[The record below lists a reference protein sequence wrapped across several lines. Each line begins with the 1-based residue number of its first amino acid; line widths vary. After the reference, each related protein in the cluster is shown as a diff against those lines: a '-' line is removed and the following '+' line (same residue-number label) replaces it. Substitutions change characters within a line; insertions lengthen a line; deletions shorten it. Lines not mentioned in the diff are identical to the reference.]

1 VADGNARIEAL
12 TARLA
17 LLEQRTADEAASIRV
32 ELEELQGVRPVITP
46 MPKIP
51 AARPRPAREPVDL
64 SWLTGPRG
72 LALTGGIVTLLGI
85 AFVFALA
92 ASRGW
97 IGPAVRCS
105 IGGGVSAL
113 LLVAAVLLRR
123 RFGHIVSAL
132 AAAGAGI
139 GGLYVTL
146 YAASRGYHLLDAGFV
161 WAGVV
166 LAAGLAVTLALAWN
180 SQLLATL
187 GLVAVVLAPPTV
199 QGKLTP
205 LGLGASLVA
214 AATALGIGQH
224 RRWRLLGGLA
234 YTLALLQS
242 AGFVSDSGR
251 HSFKTELG
259 SFTVD
264 WPHRGSAALL
274 ACLIFALALAGAA
287 AYQRRSDRLDRF
299 AAALASVSLLFA
311 LDSLWTLV
319 QSEDGRGTALL
330 AVATAYAVSGAALW
344 AGPRLRSLAELLGAF
359 ALVTLALATATF
371 LSNRGLL
378 TAWTLEGLVLTAFAV
393 RLGQRRY
400 QAAGLAY
407 FAAALVHLF
416 VFETPLSHLFSE
428 RPNAAEHIGA
438 LLLVVA
444 ALAVVALL
452 LHGRATVLPRLDLAA
467 AATSG
472 LLGLYAASLAV
483 MEVAERLGGADL
495 HARFQR
501 GETLVSAFWALV
513 ALALLSAGLTRRTK
527 ELRDGGLALLGL
539 ALAKLFLFDLSQL
552 SSLTRAGSFLAVG
565 LALLAGGVLVQRLAL
580 RAKLP
585 PTGAAHP

>member
-1 VADGNARIEAL
+1 VDDGNARIEAL
-12 TARLA
+12 TARLV
-17 LLEQRTADEAASIRV
+17 LLERRTADEAASIRV
-32 ELEELQGVRPVITP
+32 ELEELRGVQPVITP
-46 MPKIP
+46 MPRIP
-51 AARPRPAREPVDL
+51 PARPRPAREPVDL

-72 LALTGGIVTLLGI
+72 LALAGGIVTLLGI

-113 LLVAAVLLRR
+113 LLIAAVLLRR
-123 RFGHIVSAL
+123 RFGHVVSAL

-146 YAASRGYHLLDAGFV
+146 YAASRGYHLLGAGFV

-166 LAAGLAVTLALAWN
+166 IAAALAVTLALAWN

-214 AATALGIGQH
+214 AAAALGIGRQ

-234 YTLALLQS
+234 YALALLQT
-242 AGFVSDSGR
+242 AGFFGDS
-251 HSFKTELG
+251 
-259 SFTVD
+259 
-264 WPHRGSAALL
+264 HRGSAAVL
-274 ACLIFALALAGAA
+274 ACLVFALALAGAA
-287 AYQRRSDRLDRF
+287 AYQRRSDGLDPF
-299 AAALASVSLLFA
+299 AAALASVSLPFA

-319 QSEDGRGTALL
+319 RSSDGRGTALL
-330 AVATAYAVSGAALW
+330 SVAAAYAVSGAALW
-344 AGPRLRSLAELLGAF
+344 AGPRLRSLADLLGAF

-371 LSNRGLL
+371 LSNGGLL
-378 TAWTLEGLVLTAFAV
+378 TAWTLEGLALTALAV

-407 FAAALVHLF
+407 LAAALVHLF
-416 VFETPLSHLFSE
+416 LFETPLSHLFSE
-428 RPNAAEHIGA
+428 RPNPAGHIAA
-438 LLLVVA
+438 LLLMVA

-452 LHGRATVLPRLDLAA
+452 LRGAETVLPRLDLAA
-467 AATSG
+467 AATGG
-472 LLGLYAASLAV
+472 LLGLYAVSLAV
-483 MEVAERLGGADL
+483 MEAAERLGGGNL
-495 HARFQR
+495 HASFQR
-501 GETLVSAFWALV
+501 GETFVSTLWALV
-513 ALALLSAGLTRRTK
+513 ALVLLGAGLTRRTT

-552 SSLTRAGSFLAVG
+552 SSLTRAASFLAVG

-585 PTGAAHP
+585 PAGAAHP